1 MARPLQYY
9 ADNLFD
15 NYVSLSNWI
24 IVKPGFFF
32 NFVINFYMPVNVAI
46 VDDKAT
52 NRNILRDK
60 LLRHGHFEVSL
71 VAGDGRD
78 FLQKMQLLDPGK
90 LPAVVLMDLE
100 MPNMDGVAAI
110 AAGSSL
116 YPSVKFVVLTI
127 FDDEDKIFRAIKAGA
142 FGYILKDESA
152 ENITDMLWQ
161 MYESGSG
168 PISPGIAFKILQ
180 LVQNN
185 KLTLIEKAAPDITK
199 SFFDLTDREREILA
213 LLVQGLL
220 YKEIGTRLNIST
232 NTAKKHVMNIY
243 YKLHVNSRAQAM
255 NLAYEKGLL

>member
-1 MARPLQYY
+1 
-9 ADNLFD
+9 
-15 NYVSLSNWI
+15 
-24 IVKPGFFF
+24 
-32 NFVINFYMPVNVAI
+32 MPIHIAI
-46 VDDKAT
+46 VDDRAS
-52 NRNILRDK
+52 NRNILKDK
-60 LLRHGHFEVSL
+60 LVKHGHFKVILTAE
-71 VAGDGRD
+71 DGKD
-78 FLQKMQLLDPGK
+78 FLQKMQELDPEK

-127 FDDEDKIFRAIKAGA
+127 FDDEDKIFKAIKAGA
-142 FGYILKDESA
+142 FGYLLKDESA
-152 ENITDMLWQ
+152 EDITDMLWQ
-161 MYESGSG
+161 MYESGAG

-185 KLTLIEKAAPDITK
+185 KLTMVEKPIYTPQK
-199 SFFDLTDREREILA
+199 SFFDLTDRETEILA

-220 YKEIGTRLNIST
+220 YKEIGAKLNIST

-243 YKLHVNSRAQAM
+243 NKLHVNSRAQAM